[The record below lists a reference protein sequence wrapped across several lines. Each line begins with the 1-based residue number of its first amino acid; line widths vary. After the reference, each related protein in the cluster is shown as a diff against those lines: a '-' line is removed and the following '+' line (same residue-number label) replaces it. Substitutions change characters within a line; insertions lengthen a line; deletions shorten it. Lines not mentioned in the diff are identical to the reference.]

1 MKKIFRGREHLLRI
15 LRLDLGLEVRT
26 AGLSEAAE
34 PAIWELKLFSH
45 PTNALRIGVAS
56 PAACT

>member
-15 LRLDLGLEVRT
+15 SRLDLGLEMRT
-26 AGLSEAAE
+26 AGFFEAAE
-34 PAIWELKLFSH
+34 PVIWELKLFLH
-45 PTNALRIGVAS
+45 PTNALRIRVAP